1 MFMQFA
7 NATCLAL
14 EANQV
19 IWMRMTGLHCH
30 GPLEAFVEVGL
41 MVSEKVEAASSAVV
55 SLATGGSADDV
66 VTAYRG
72 VVQANLNR
80 LSA

>member
-1 MFMQFA
+1 MFTQFA
-7 NATCLAL
+7 SATCLAL

-19 IWMRMTGLHCH
+19 IWMRLTGLHRH
-30 GPLEAFVEVGL
+30 GPLEALAETGL
-41 MVSEKVEAASSAVV
+41 MVSEKVEAACSAIA
-55 SLATGGSADDV
+55 SLAAGGSADDV

-72 VVQANLNR
+72 VVQASLMR